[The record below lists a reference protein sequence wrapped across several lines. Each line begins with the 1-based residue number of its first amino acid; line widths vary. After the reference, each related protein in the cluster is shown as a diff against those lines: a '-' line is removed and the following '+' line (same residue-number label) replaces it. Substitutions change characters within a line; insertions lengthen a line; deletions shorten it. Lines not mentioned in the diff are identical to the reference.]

1 MRCRTVGLL
10 AWIGLAAPLGAQDGN
25 YLDLAPFG
33 RTTTAEETGFHTTTV
48 EWDDERD
55 VREIRARYSSA
66 PPGDAK
72 IEYWFRTWPY
82 PPPRM
87 PSMEDPVD
95 DLWQGKWLSAQSVQS
110 CQASACVYTFQP
122 LTEQE
127 NPLAKNLPGTR
138 YRRALKVRL
147 VYAANATLVAPPQVF
162 SESKQTRLEVRV
174 ELGRGEKQVPEWNGS
189 VEVFNGLLR
198 SVRSRQFEAGDA
210 LDDAN
215 RWHFRAGARPKGL
228 ILDLI
233 ASDPAPPGSQ
243 DVTIVTIKARA
254 VTADGASDRT
264 FSFLTS
270 DLKRGPIDVPAFHAY
285 VSDAQSHNAA
295 RRTKQAKR
303 IRELIPLEAEQT
315 YERASREIPALDPW
329 KRENGGRVYLPLA
342 ADSSWQKFA
351 VEYGGNVFI
360 SKHGTKAKGKEL
372 ARLQWEGDRLLWK
385 IGTGETPYYRDD
397 RQCKVSKLDG
407 YLPVVIQRWEN
418 EGLRYIEEAFATPLR
433 GPLSPEDNGRSEET
447 PSVLMLR
454 LTAEN
459 QAGSERMAHLWL
471 SLDPEEHLAMDAN
484 RVNALGDTRG
494 SYARPR
500 LRAVVDPAGGRWIAS
515 RGSALHFTV
524 PVPAG
529 ETKGVILKLP
539 FVSDIDDKEA
549 RDVENLA
556 YDAQRQR
563 VIDYWKGVVQPAVR
577 FSVPEPKFNDL
588 LRSVVAHMRIS
599 TTKDPQSGLYLVP
612 AASYFYDVFANEA
625 CFQALLLDTLGASKI
640 AEQYLETFL
649 QLQGTRNFPGLH
661 RGPPDAIFHG
671 AKVDDAYDYTAHN
684 YGLDHG
690 TVLWTLAE
698 HYLYTRDR
706 NWLRHSWPHM
716 KKAIDW
722 IVEQRAAT
730 KKMGANGERARDY
743 GLLPASQLE
752 DNTDWANWFAINAY
766 AWAGIDRTAQAL
778 RDVQHPEADRVA
790 READEYKR
798 DLREAVLRA
807 AAMSPVVRMRDG
819 IYEPYVPVEPF
830 RRRRMFGPARTDY
843 YTRYGK
849 PEIRPLFRLSA
860 DREGL
865 YGPMILLNLGVF
877 GAEEGIADWVL
888 DDWEDNQTLTSG
900 MGLNVHGL
908 TDDKFWFSQGGMVFQ
923 ANLQNPILVYLK
935 RHEIPA
941 AIRNVYNNFVA
952 CFYPDVNVF
961 TEEYHQWRYA
971 SGPFYKIP
979 DEARFVNRLRDM
991 LVLEDGDALWL
1002 AGGAPR
1008 RWLESK
1014 EGIRVNGI
1022 LTYFGPVS
1030 YTMHAGSESGLVDAE
1045 VQLPARNPARTA
1057 WLVVRTPT
1065 ASIRGVTVNG
1075 RPWNK
1080 IDAKNEAIE
1089 LPRDQGTLHMQ
1100 IRY

>member
-1 MRCRTVGLL
+1 MHGGCVRVL
-10 AWIGLAAPLGAQDGN
+10 ALIGLAVPLAAQPAD

-33 RTTTAEETGFHTTTV
+33 RTATTAEAGVRTTMV

-55 VREIRARYSSA
+55 VREIRARYSAA
-66 PPGDAK
+66 PPSDAK

-87 PSMEDPVD
+87 PTMEDPVD
-95 DLWQGKWLSAQSVQS
+95 DLWQGKWLTAQSVRD
-110 CQASACVYTFQP
+110 CHASECSYTFQP

-138 YRRALKVRL
+138 YRRTLKVRL
-147 VYAANATLVAPPQVF
+147 VYAANEAPVSSLQVF
-162 SESKQTRLEVRV
+162 SESKQTPLKVRV
-174 ELGRGEKQVPEWNGS
+174 ELGRGEKGVSEWNGS

-198 SVRSRQFEAGDA
+198 SARPWQFESGDSV
-210 LDDAN
+210 DGTN
-215 RWHFRAGARPKGL
+215 RWHFRAGTRPKGL
-228 ILDLI
+228 ILDVM

-243 DVTIVTIKARA
+243 DVTIVTVRARA
-254 VTADGASDRT
+254 VTANGTSDRT
-264 FSFLTS
+264 FSFDTA

-285 VSDAQSHNAA
+285 VSDAQSHGEA
-295 RRTKQAKR
+295 RSTKQGPR
-303 IRELIPLEAEQT
+303 IRQLIPLEAEQT
-315 YERASREIPALDPW
+315 YERASREIPPLDPW

-351 VEYGGNVFI
+351 FEYGGNVFI
-360 SKHGTKAKGKEL
+360 DKRGTKAKGKEL
-372 ARLQWEGDRLLWK
+372 ARLQWEGDRLLWR

-397 RQCKVSKLDG
+397 RQCKVSKLEG
-407 YLPVVIQRWEN
+407 YIPVVTQRWEN
-418 EGLRYIEEAFATPLR
+418 EGLRYTEEAFATLLH
-433 GPLSPEDNGRSEET
+433 GPLSPEDTGRSEET
-447 PSVLMLR
+447 PSILMLR

-459 QAGSERMAHLWL
+459 PAGSERMAHLWL
-471 SLDPEEHLAMDAN
+471 SLDPEEQLAVEENRIRALSDA
-484 RVNALGDTRG
+484 RG
-494 SYARPR
+494 SYAKPR
-500 LRAVVDPAGGRWIAS
+500 LRAVVDPAGGRWLAPRS
-515 RGSALHFTV
+515 NTLHLAF

-529 ETKGVILKLP
+529 GTKSVILKLP
-539 FVSDIDDKEA
+539 FVSDLDDKETA
-549 RDVENLA
+549 ELAGLA
-556 YDAQRQR
+556 YDAQRER
-563 VIDYWKGVVQPAVR
+563 IIAYWKGIVQSAAR

-588 LRSVVAHMRIS
+588 LRSVVAHIQIS
-599 TTKDPQSGLYLVP
+599 TTKDPKSGLYMVP
-612 AASYFYDVFANEA
+612 AASYGYDVFANEA
-625 CFQALLLDTLGASKI
+625 CFQALLLDTLGANKI
-640 AEQYLETFL
+640 AEQVLETFL
-649 QLQGTRNFPGLH
+649 QLQGTRNFPGLQ

-671 AKVDDAYDYTAHN
+671 AKVDEVYDYTAHN

-698 HYLYTRDR
+698 HFLYTRDR
-706 NWLRHSWPHM
+706 DWLMRAWPHM
-716 KKAIDW
+716 NKAIEW

-730 KKMGANGERARDY
+730 KKMAGNGERARDY

-778 RDVQHPEADRVA
+778 RDVHHPEADRVA

-798 DLREAVLRA
+798 DLREAVVRA
-807 AAMSPVVRMRDG
+807 VGTSPVVRMRDG

-830 RRRRMFGPARTDY
+830 RRLRMFGPARTAY

-877 GAEEGIADWVL
+877 AADEGVADWVL

-908 TDDKFWFSQGGMVFQ
+908 TDDQFWFSQGGMVFQ

-991 LVLEDGDALWL
+991 LVLEDRDNLWL
-1002 AGGAPR
+1002 ASGTPR
-1008 RWLESK
+1008 RWLTSK
-1014 EGIRVNGI
+1014 EGVRVNGI

-1030 YTMHAGSESGLVDAE
+1030 YTMHAGSEPGLIEAE
-1045 VQLPARNPARTA
+1045 IQLPTRNPAHTA
-1057 WLVVRTPT
+1057 WLVARTPG
-1065 ASIRGVTVNG
+1065 ARIRSVTVNG
-1075 RPWNK
+1075 RPWSK
-1080 IDAKNEAIE
+1080 IDPKNEAIE
-1089 LPRDQGTLHMQ
+1089 LPQDQGTLRLQ

>member
-1 MRCRTVGLL
+1 MHCRSAKLL
-10 AWIGLAAPLGAQDGN
+10 ALIGLAVPLLAQPGD

-33 RTTTAEETGFHTTTV
+33 RATTTEEAGFRATMV

-66 PPGDAK
+66 PPSDTK

-95 DLWQGKWLSAQSVQS
+95 DLWQGKWLAARSMQN
-110 CQASACVYTFQP
+110 CHASECIYTFEP

-127 NPLAKNLPGTR
+127 NPLAKNLPGAR

-147 VYAANATLVAPPQVF
+147 VYGASATLVSPPQIF
-162 SESKQTRLEVRV
+162 SESKQAPLKVRV
-174 ELGRGEKQVPEWNGS
+174 ELGRGEEGVSEYSGS

-198 SVRSRQFEAGDA
+198 NAQPWQFESGDSV
-210 LDDAN
+210 DRAN
-215 RWHFRAGARPKGL
+215 RWRFRTGARPKGL
-228 ILDLI
+228 VLDLI

-254 VTADGASDRT
+254 VMANGTSDRT
-264 FSFLTS
+264 FSFNTG
-270 DLKRGPIDVPAFHAY
+270 DLKHGPIDVPAFHAY
-285 VSDAQSHNAA
+285 VSYAQSQEGMSS
-295 RRTKQAKR
+295 TKRSPR
-303 IRELIPLEAEQT
+303 IRQLIPLESEQT
-315 YERASREIPALDPW
+315 YERASREISALDPW
-329 KRENGGRVYLPLA
+329 KREDGGRVYLPLA

-351 VEYGGNVFI
+351 FEYGGNVFI
-360 SKHGTKAKGKEL
+360 NKRGTKAKGKEL

-385 IGTGETPYYRDD
+385 IGTGEAPYYRDD
-397 RQCKVSKLDG
+397 RQCTVSKLDG
-407 YLPVVIQRWEN
+407 HLPVVTQRWEN
-418 EGLRYIEEAFATPLR
+418 EGLRYTEEAFATLLR
-433 GPLSPEDNGRSEET
+433 GPLSPGDAGRSEET
-447 PSVLMLR
+447 PSILMLSLAVQNPAATER
-454 LTAEN
+454 L
-459 QAGSERMAHLWL
+459 AHLWM
-471 SLDPEEHLAMDAN
+471 SLDPEEQLAVDAN
-484 RVNALGDTRG
+484 RAQALGDSHAR
-494 SYARPR
+494 YAKPR
-500 LRAVVDPAGGRWIAS
+500 LRAVVDPAGGRWLAP
-515 RGSALHFTV
+515 RGNALHLVVTV
-524 PVPAG
+524 PASG
-529 ETKGVILKLP
+529 TKTVILKLP
-539 FVSDIDDKEA
+539 FVSDLDDKEA
-549 RDVENLA
+549 GELENLA
-556 YDAQRQR
+556 YGGQRAR
-563 VIDYWKGVVQPAVR
+563 IIDYWKGIVQPAAR

-588 LRSVVAHMRIS
+588 LRSVVAHIQIS
-599 TTKDPQSGLYLVP
+599 TTKDPKSGLYMVP

-625 CFQALLLDTLGASKI
+625 CFQALLLDTLGANKT
-640 AEQYLETFL
+640 AQQYLETFL

-671 AKVDDAYDYTAHN
+671 AKVDDVYDYTAHN

-690 TVLWTLAE
+690 TVLWALAE

-706 NWLRHSWPHM
+706 NWLQHAWPHM
-716 KKAIDW
+716 SKAIDW

-730 KKMGANGERARDY
+730 RKMGANGERARDY

-778 RDVQHPEADRVA
+778 RDVHHPEADRVA

-798 DLREAVLRA
+798 DLREAVIRA
-807 AAMSPVVRMRDG
+807 VEMSPVVRMRDG

-830 RRRRMFGPARTDY
+830 RRLRMFGPARTDY
-843 YTRYGK
+843 YTRYSK

-877 GAEEGIADWVL
+877 GADEGIADWVL

-908 TDDKFWFSQGGMVFQ
+908 TDDQFWFSQGGMVFQ

-952 CFYPDVNVF
+952 CLYPDVNVF

-991 LVLEDGDALWL
+991 LVLEDRDTLWL
-1002 AGGAPR
+1002 ASGTPR

-1030 YTMHAGSESGLVDAE
+1030 YTMHAGKEPGLIEAE
-1045 VQLPARNPARTA
+1045 VQLPVRNPAHTV
-1057 WLVVRTPT
+1057 WLVVRTP
-1065 ASIRGVTVNG
+1065 AAHIRAVTVNG
-1075 RPWNK
+1075 QLWNK

-1089 LPRDQGTLHMQ
+1089 LPQDQGNLRVQ